1 MPARISGVGLLRE
14 TREAL
19 EEALADLGDD
29 TTIAVVAD
37 GHPARLDLPTV
48 VVTDRGPGPLGP
60 GFARVANPTDE
71 TLEAAARLAAAGY
84 RVISAT
90 VIACIELPVAR
101 SDIRIVSAFH
111 RAGNRTRAAGLV
123 GFSRSHYNRKLREA
137 CDRLR
142 VERPIDAVLVL
153 DRLGL
158 LP

>member
-1 MPARISGVGLLRE
+1 MGCCMPTRDGAVGMPRE

-19 EEALADLGDD
+19 EETLPDLRGD
-29 TTIAVVAD
+29 TSAV
-37 GHPARLDLPTV
+37 PA
-48 VVTDRGPGPLGP
+48 GI
-60 GFARVANPTDE
+60 E
-71 TLEAAARLAAAGY
+71 LAA
-84 RVISAT
+84 
-90 VIACIELPVAR
+90 AR

-123 GFSRSHYNRKLREA
+123 SFSRSHYNRKLREA
-137 CDRLR
+137 CGRLR